1 MGNGALLGAEELDRY
16 FPSRQIGIYVA
27 TWNMQGEKVSSS
39 LSAVTQRLNI
49 IDMHEIF
56 YINGEYCMQG
66 LPNNLDDLLLPT
78 DTDFAQDFYI
88 IGVQEGCPDR

>member
-1 MGNGALLGAEELDRY
+1 MLGNGALLGAEELDRY

-27 TWNMQGEKVSSS
+27 TWNMQGEKVSV
-39 LSAVTQRLNI
+39 SAVTQRLII
-49 IDMHEIF
+49 IDLCRNICS
-56 YINGEYCMQG
+56 INGECCMQG

-78 DTDFAQDFYI
+78 DTDFAQDLYI